1 MWGRK
6 GGAVDGCGE
15 KVNKNLRLERK
26 ESGGAGI
33 ASSRDLAFAGV
44 ARNDVVAMQDKQL
57 NAQP

>member
-1 MWGRK
+1 M
-6 GGAVDGCGE
+6 DGCGE